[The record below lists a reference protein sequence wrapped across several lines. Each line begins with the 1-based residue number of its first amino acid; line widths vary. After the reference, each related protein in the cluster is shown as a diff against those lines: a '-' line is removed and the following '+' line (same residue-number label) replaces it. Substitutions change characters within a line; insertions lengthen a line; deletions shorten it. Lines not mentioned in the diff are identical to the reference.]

1 MRSPK
6 VKRPWRAPTEVD
18 QPSKGNSIA
27 RQGRELALAIPLP
40 GEIMKTALVAVTLV
54 TAAHLAVGMVQTT
67 AQAIKAHHAR
77 IASIEAA
84 AR

>member
-1 MRSPK
+1 LAG
-6 VKRPWRAPTEVD
+6 RPPALDP
-18 QPSKGNSIA
+18 PAKGNSIA

-40 GEIMKTALVAVTLV
+40 GEIMKAALVAVTLV
-54 TAAHLAVGMVQTT
+54 TVACLAVGMVQTT
-67 AQAIKAHHAR
+67 AQAITAHHAR